1 MIRLFAL
8 CLLVLVPFSAQAVN
22 YVEAETPSG
31 IPFVHVETRGVPIL
45 SMEVRIR
52 GGTAHDPAELA
63 GRARLAMGLLDEGA
77 GPYDAQA
84 FKTLQEKFGVG
95 LGFDTGRDF
104 ISLSLSTLA
113 TNKDEAFELMRLA
126 VREPRFDDKAVE
138 RVRGQL
144 LTLIARAQESPSS
157 VASDTLMATLF
168 PDHGYGRNGDGTAE
182 SVKGLSKAHLLEWL
196 QARFTRNNLLIVT
209 IGAASMEEVG
219 ALIDHVF
226 ATLPEGDVPQ
236 IAEVK
241 PVEGKQIVI
250 ARPQPQTVIMFAG
263 EGLKRDD
270 PDFIPAFVL
279 NHLLGGGGFG
289 SRLMEEVREKRG
301 LAYGVSTS
309 LYAYERAGV
318 WFGQVASANETA
330 AKAMA
335 LIKTEMAKI
344 AAEGVDAKTLKD
356 AKTYLT
362 GSYPLRFSTNARIAG
377 QMIGLMRQG
386 IDLSYIEKRNS
397 LIGAVT
403 EEDIRR
409 VAKRLLRPE
418 ALTIVAVG
426 EPEDF

>member
-1 MIRLFAL
+1 MIRLFT
-8 CLLVLVPFSAQAVN
+8 LLLFVFLPVSAHAVD
-22 YVEAETPSG
+22 YVKAVTPAG

-45 SMEVRIR
+45 SMEVRLA

-84 FKTLQEKFGVG
+84 FKTLQDKFGVG

-113 TNKDEAFELMRLA
+113 ANKAEAFELLRLA
-126 VREPRFDDKAVE
+126 VREPRFEDKAVE

-144 LTLIARAQESPSS
+144 LTMIARAQESPGS
-157 VASDTLMATLF
+157 VASDKLMATLF
-168 PDHGYGRNGDGTAE
+168 PNHGYGRNGDGTAE
-182 SVKGLSKAHLLEWL
+182 SVQALTPSHLRDWM

-209 IGAASMEEVG
+209 IGAATQAEVG

-226 ATLPEGDVPQ
+226 ATLPEGTAPE
-236 IAEVK
+236 IAEVQ
-241 PVEGKQIVI
+241 PVEGAQILI
-250 ARPQPQTVIMFAG
+250 ERPQPQTVVMFAAQ
-263 EGLKRDD
+263 GLKRDD

-279 NHLLGGGGFG
+279 NHLLGGGGFS

-309 LYAYERAGV
+309 LYAYQHAGV
-318 WFGQVASANETA
+318 WFGQVASANKTA
-330 AKAMA
+330 GEAMA
-335 LIKTEMAKI
+335 LIKAEMTQI
-344 AAEGVDAKTLKD
+344 AANGVDAKTLQD

-362 GSYPLRFSTNARIAG
+362 GSYPLRFSTNASIAG
-377 QMIGLMRQG
+377 QMIGLLRQG
-386 IDLSYIEKRNS
+386 IDLDYLEKRNG
-397 LIGAVT
+397 LIEAVT
-403 EEDIRR
+403 EEDMRR
-409 VAKRLLRPE
+409 VAQRLLRPE

-426 EPEDF
+426 QPENF